1 MYDITAFAEVLIKER
16 KRQNLTQGQLAEKA
30 AVTPQTISSYE
41 KGAKFPTLEN
51 AVSIANAL
59 DVSLEFLCG
68 SDAKPVPAPI
78 STVADLA
85 NTVLNMLQFGA
96 TVTTEEFEEMEQAD
110 GDNYPE
116 EYPTQRTRVC
126 ITFSD
131 KVQPKLVEFI
141 KNGDTIADLFNRGV
155 LNESMYRSW
164 MTGALNELE
173 KIPVK
178 RCFVRSVASDPE
190 KGAIENA

>member
-1 MYDITAFAEVLIKER
+1 MRER
-16 KRQNLTQGQLAEKA
+16 CKA
-30 AVTPQTISSYE
+30 RPRSH
-41 KGAKFPTLEN
+41 FN
-51 AVSIANAL
+51 
-59 DVSLEFLCG
+59 
-68 SDAKPVPAPI
+68 
-78 STVADLA
+78 VADLA
-85 NTVLNMLQFGA
+85 SAVLNMLQFGA
-96 TVTTEEFEEMEQAD
+96 TVTTEELEEMEQAD

-155 LNESMYRSW
+155 LNESMYCSW
-164 MTGALNELE
+164 MTGALDELE

-190 KGAIENA
+190 KGEIENA